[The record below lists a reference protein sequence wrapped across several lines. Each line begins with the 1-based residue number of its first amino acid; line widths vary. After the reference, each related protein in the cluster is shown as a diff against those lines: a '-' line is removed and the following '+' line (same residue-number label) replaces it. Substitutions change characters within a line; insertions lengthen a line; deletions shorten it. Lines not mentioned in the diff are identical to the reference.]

1 MSKTSPALGGALSGL
16 KKPEARVEVAS
27 QPVFQPS
34 SPEPAY
40 DSPPVGVVIR
50 FSPRDHETVTRYAD
64 DLGMSLQQLVETAIN
79 QMRSLQGLAPLQG
92 RPRSKT
98 RRRSR

>member
-1 MSKTSPALGGALSGL
+1 MSRVVSALGGALAGL
-16 KKPEARVEVAS
+16 KKPEARAEIEAPPVVQPAS
-27 QPVFQPS
+27 APVD
-34 SPEPAY
+34 

-64 DLGMSLQQLVETAIN
+64 DLGMSIQQLVETSIN
-79 QMRSLQGLAPLQG
+79 EMRTRQGLAPLHG

-98 RRRSR
+98 RRRR